1 MRGSKVLSW
10 VVLGA
15 ITTAVVAMLGLVM
28 YQQGVSAHDS
38 EMQQAEITA
47 LQAGL
52 DEANARLEA
61 GGEQPVPVPSV
72 EPGADPPVIP
82 LGPTQD
88 QILTA
93 FDIWC
98 DLESCH
104 GSDGKDGKDAPPMTQ
119 KQIFTGFS
127 EWCSTDPRCV
137 GMPGAPGAD
146 GEDSTIPGPPGRPPT
161 PQEVLDAVKVVCAD
175 GACVGPAGR
184 DGTNGS
190 DGRGI
195 AKTECHT
202 TGDWIIT
209 YTDGTAGTTPGPC
222 RVVQPSPQPSPT
234 ATTTKGR

>member
-15 ITTAVVAMLGLVM
+15 ITAAVVAMLGLVM
-28 YQQGVSAHDS
+28 YQQGISTQERD
-38 EMQQAEITA
+38 QQHAEIVA

-72 EPGADPPVIP
+72 EPGLAAAVVPVA
-82 LGPTQD
+82 PTQD

-104 GSDGKDGKDAPPMTQ
+104 GSDGEDGEDAPPMTQ
-119 KQIFTGFS
+119 KQIFEGFS

-137 GMPGAPGAD
+137 GVPGIPGAAGAD
-146 GEDSTIPGPPGRPPT
+146 STVPGPPGRPPT
-161 PQEVLDAVKVVCAD
+161 PQEVLDAVKVICAD
-175 GACVGPAGR
+175 NACVGPAGK
-184 DGTNGS
+184 DGKDGK
-190 DGRGI
+190 DGRTFV
-195 AKTECHT
+195 KTECHT
-202 TGDWIIT
+202 TGDWIFT
-209 YTDGTAGTTPGPC
+209 WEDGTATTVAGPC
-222 RVVQPSPQPSPT
+222 RVTQPEPSPT